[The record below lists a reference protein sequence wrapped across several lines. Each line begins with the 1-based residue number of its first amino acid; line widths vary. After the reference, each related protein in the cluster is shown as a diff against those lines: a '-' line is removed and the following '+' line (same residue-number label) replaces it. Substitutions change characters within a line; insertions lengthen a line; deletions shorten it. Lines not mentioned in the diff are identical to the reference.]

1 MGRQCS
7 DLTDRRFGRLTVI
20 ERLPEDHVM
29 PCGSHVPL
37 WLCVCDC
44 GVETVVLSR
53 SLLSGRTRSCGC
65 IRQENA
71 RELGRRR
78 VK

>member
-1 MGRQCS
+1 MGRQSS
-7 DLTDRRFGRLTVI
+7 DLTDRRFGRLTAI

-29 PCGSHVPL
+29 PCGSRAPR

-44 GVETVVLSR
+44 GVECVVLSR

-65 IRQENA
+65 LRQENA
-71 RELGRRR
+71 REIGRRR
-78 VK
+78 AK